1 MTLTI
6 RLARLDDAKFVA
18 RTILSAQR
26 GHVARGWFD
35 IALDWPAPRCLAF
48 IERIATA
55 QTQSWWHVSQFIIG
69 EVEGEPAAA
78 LCAMPAA
85 GTGSAARSAIEEAA
99 ENAGLNASELAA
111 IFRRG
116 AYTAGCWVQGGKDDW
131 LIEHVASLP
140 LHRGRGL
147 VQALID
153 HALAAGK
160 AAAFSRASI
169 SFLIGNEAAQRCYA
183 KAGFAF
189 TEEKRNSDF
198 EALTHAAGFR
208 RFVRNI

>member
-55 QTQSWWHVSQFIIG
+55 QTQSWWHVSQFILA
-69 EVEGEPAAA
+69 EVEGEAAAA
-78 LCAMPAA
+78 LCSLPAA
-85 GTGSAARSAIEEAA
+85 GTVSAARSPITEVA
-99 ENAGLNASELAA
+99 EDSGLNASETAA

-116 AYTAGCWVQGGKDDW
+116 AYAAGCWV
-131 LIEHVASLP
+131 
-140 LHRGRGL
+140 
-147 VQALID
+147 
-153 HALAAGK
+153 
-160 AAAFSRASI
+160 
-169 SFLIGNEAAQRCYA
+169 
-183 KAGFAF
+183 
-189 TEEKRNSDF
+189 
-198 EALTHAAGFR
+198 
-208 RFVRNI
+208 